1 MIWRMLALWL
11 GRVERWMLSVDAL
24 LRRRERGR
32 QLLPE
37 LQLELLVVVD
47 IPDADADA
55 EDR

>member
-1 MIWRMLALWL
+1 MLALWL
-11 GRVERWMLSVDAL
+11 GRFERWMLVSVDAL

-47 IPDADADA
+47 IPDVDADADA